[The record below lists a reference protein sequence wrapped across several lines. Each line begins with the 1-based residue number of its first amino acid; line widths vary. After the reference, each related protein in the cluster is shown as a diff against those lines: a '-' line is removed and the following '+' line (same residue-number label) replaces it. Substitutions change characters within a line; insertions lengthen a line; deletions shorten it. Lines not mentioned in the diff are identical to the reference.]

1 MSATKVNANWTSVT
15 FASTAI
21 TKITQGGFGKG
32 GSLSKFSGDG
42 DIYPTTI
49 ANLMNEPHAS
59 FTTGDVG
66 NAELLV
72 PGTLGTLVAT
82 LADARL
88 QTGGAVTYTV
98 TSLAVVE
105 NVDSSGSHA
114 AFASS
119 NFSFQFLSADGTTS
133 PVVISRV

>member
-1 MSATKVNANWTSVT
+1 MSATKVNANWSSVS
-15 FASTAI
+15 FAGTVI

-32 GSLSKFSGDG
+32 GSVAKFSGDA
-42 DIYPTTI
+42 DIYPTTV

-66 NAELLV
+66 SAELLI
-72 PGTLGTLVAT
+72 PGTLGTLIAT

-88 QTGGAVTYTV
+88 ATGGGVTYTV
-98 TSLAVVE
+98 TNLAVLE

-119 NFSFQFLSADGTTS
+119 NFSFQFFSADGTTS